1 LLDVGRGDDHTV
13 IKHERALPLGL
24 LSW

>member
-24 LSW
+24 LSR